1 MVGVPGRS
9 KGCATCRKRKIGCGL
24 ERPECAQCIKSK
36 RICGGYQRDRI
47 FINHTGTAGE
57 DRDPSLAF
65 NVVKTSVVAV
75 QKTAPYDGVGQMN
88 LPKHKSSLK
97 PNGTFHGSIL
107 QDICPLALFRQQL
120 IGAFLSYHML
130 EQQRGV
136 TVKETW
142 FTLLSQLP
150 IPTIALQR
158 SILAMC
164 AARIGRIHNDEAL
177 IQKSLR
183 LYTEGLRELQKALY
197 DPNLMYSNQTLGACM
212 ALASY
217 ELLECPGGTK
227 YAYASHR
234 SGCARLIQLRG
245 PNAHV
250 SGLGHQ
256 MFIAFRLQTIMS
268 GLEYHQPTY
277 LAEEPWLK
285 IPWKYNPKSRFDEL
299 LDIVSEAPAIF
310 RRADDFQMLDPVKR
324 PSAACAVIRDC
335 WRVDE
340 TLHTF
345 YREFSA
351 AATGPLY
358 WEEPSKKSFVHDIDD
373 VFLFPK
379 AYHFPD
385 IDTGKTLVF
394 YWATLTMLWTGMFR
408 LYHLVA
414 ALEQAGVS
422 TPEIAELPPLK
433 QKANFIAPA
442 RNVLQSVEYML
453 EDRLLGLGPLSI
465 VAPVSIVVETI
476 RDFPQYAH
484 EVTWGDE
491 VLVEVKERGLQ
502 ILGCT
507 GRSWYSE
514 VET

>member
-36 RICGGYQRDRI
+36 RICGGYQRNRI
-47 FINHTGTAGE
+47 FINHTGTTGE
-57 DRDPSLAF
+57 DREASFAL
-65 NVVKTSVVAV
+65 NVVKTPVVAV
-75 QKTAPYDGVGQMN
+75 PITVLGDGGGQMS
-88 LPKHKSSLK
+88 LPKRKSSLR
-97 PNGTFHGSIL
+97 PNTALHGSIF
-107 QDICPLALFRQQL
+107 QGICPLALFRQQL

-142 FTLLSQLP
+142 FTLLSRLP
-150 IPTIALQR
+150 LPTMALQR
-158 SILAMC
+158 SMLAMC
-164 AARIGRIHNDEAL
+164 AARVGRIHNDEVL
-177 IQKSLR
+177 IQEGLR

-212 ALASY
+212 ALATY
-217 ELLECPGGTK
+217 ELMECPGGTK

-234 SGCARLIQLRG
+234 DGCAELIRLRG

-256 MFIAFRLQTIMS
+256 MFVSFRLQTIMS

-277 LAEEPWLK
+277 LSEEAWLK
-285 IPWKYNPKSRFDEL
+285 VPWKHNPKSRFDEL
-299 LDIVSEAPAIF
+299 LDILSEAPAIF
-310 RRADDFQMLDPVKR
+310 RRADDFQTFDPEQR
-324 PSAACAVIRDC
+324 PSAACAVIKDC
-335 WRVDE
+335 WWVDE

-345 YREFSA
+345 YDEFSDA
-351 AATGPLY
+351 ASGTLY
-358 WEEPSKKSFVHDIDD
+358 WEEPSKRSFVHDIEDI
-373 VFLFPK
+373 FLCTT

-385 IDTGKTLVF
+385 IDTARTLVL
-394 YWATLTMLWTGMFR
+394 YWAALTMLWTGMTR
-408 LYHLVA
+408 LYHLVT
-414 ALEQAGVS
+414 ALEQAGLS
-422 TPEIAELPPLK
+422 TPEIAKLPPLK

-484 EVTWGDE
+484 EVTWADE
-491 VLVEVKERGLQ
+491 VLGEVKERGLK
-502 ILGCT
+502 ILECT
-507 GRSWYSE
+507 GRAWHEE
-514 VET
+514 VEP